1 MIQRGGLSGDP
12 SRSVVTPDA
21 IWEGTKPQVG
31 RYRLGNR
38 LRNPPP
44 LGKLESV
51 NLLSDAR

>member
-1 MIQRGGLSGDP
+1 MIHRGGLSGDP

>member
-12 SRSVVTPDA
+12 SRSVVTTDA
-21 IWEGTKPQVG
+21 IWEGAKPQVG
-31 RYRLGNR
+31 RCRLGNR

-44 LGKLESV
+44 LGKLVSV